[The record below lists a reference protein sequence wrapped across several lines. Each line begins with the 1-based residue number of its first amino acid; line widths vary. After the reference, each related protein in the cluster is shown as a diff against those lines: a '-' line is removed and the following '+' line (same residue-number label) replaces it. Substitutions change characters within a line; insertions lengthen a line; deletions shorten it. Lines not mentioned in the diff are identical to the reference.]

1 MIVLLKAGLSEMLA
15 ASDRHH
21 HHGGWSGG
29 GLGSLLGG
37 GAGLSLGSLL
47 GAGLFGLAA
56 AAGINALTATTTDV
70 SLIPPGK

>member
-1 MIVLLKAGLSEMLA
+1 MLA

-29 GLGSLLGG
+29 GLLGG

-56 AAGINALTATTTDV
+56 VAGINALTATTTPV